1 MIPAGP
7 LLGQTRRV
15 GWCEVA
21 RYLPVLHR
29 SGLRLVITYGSRR
42 VIIWKSLWKAAV
54 YPVAVLAALSALGC
68 GMPVLDRKPAHTP
81 GPPLEV
87 GAEVVA
93 ENLEVPWALA
103 FAPDGRLFFTER
115 PGRLRVIENGQLRP
129 EPVATFDVASVGE
142 AGLLGLAL
150 DPDFASNRLAY
161 VYHTYRSGDQLR
173 NRVVRFVM
181 DDNGIKDVTAILD
194 GIPGAN
200 IHDGGRIK
208 FGPDGKLYVTT
219 GDATESES
227 SQDVGSLAGKILR
240 INSDGSVPANNP
252 FANSPVF
259 TLGHRNSQGISWH
272 PVTGQMFATEHGPVG
287 RDEVNIIE
295 RGQNYGWPKV
305 AGFGDEPQF
314 VNPIV
319 EYTPAIA
326 PAGAAFFTDGKLF
339 GWNGDLFFA
348 CLRGQQLR
356 RLVLASP
363 DYRQVQS
370 QQVLFQGEFGR
381 LRALVLGPDG
391 LLYFSTSNRDGRGDP
406 AGNDDRILRIVP
418 R

>member
-1 MIPAGP
+1 M
-7 LLGQTRRV
+7 
-15 GWCEVA
+15 
-21 RYLPVLHR
+21 
-29 SGLRLVITYGSRR
+29 
-42 VIIWKSLWKAAV
+42 IIWKTLGKAVLFPIA
-54 YPVAVLAALSALGC
+54 ALAALSMLSC
-68 GMPVLDRKPAHTP
+68 GMPVFDRKPADTP
-81 GPPLEV
+81 GPLVEV
-87 GAEVVA
+87 RAEVVA
-93 ENLEVPWALA
+93 ENLEVPWELA

-115 PGRLRVIENGQLRP
+115 PGRLRVIENGRLRP
-129 EPVATFDVASVGE
+129 EPVATFEVASVGE

-150 DPDFASNRLAY
+150 DPDFAGNRFGY
-161 VYHTYRSGDQLR
+161 VYYTYRSGDQLR
-173 NRVVRFVM
+173 NRVVRFVI
-181 DDNGIKDVTAILD
+181 DGGSIRDTTTILD
-194 GIPGAN
+194 GVPGAS

-240 INSDGSVPANNP
+240 INSDGSVPTDNP
-252 FANSPVF
+252 FANSPVY
-259 TLGHRNSQGISWH
+259 TLGHRNSQGIGWH

-295 RGQNYGWPKV
+295 TGQNYGWPEV
-305 AGFGDEPQF
+305 AGIGDRTQF
-314 VNPIV
+314 VNPIA
-319 EYTPAIA
+319 EYAPAIA
-326 PAGAAFFTDGKLF
+326 PAGAAFFTDGKVS
-339 GWNGDLFFA
+339 GWNDDFFFA

-381 LRALVLGPDG
+381 LRAVALGPDG

-406 AGNDDRILRIVP
+406 AGSDDRILRIVP
-418 R
+418 E